1 MRAIVRVG
9 LPDLVRTIEQSGAIA
24 TFVTTLRPGGT
35 ALNGVVTV
43 DVNLLL
49 YSFGLPLFA
58 ALTLAARERA
68 WKRHLGVGY
77 VALQPFIAW
86 GVLADFLKNVAI
98 TAGPAVASQTG
109 FAGWQREAIAFA
121 FQFGSLILPAVA
133 PVGAVGC
140 AARPVP
146 GGAAPSPRIAGKRDA
161 VPLRRRV
168 ADRAFSC
175 ELALAQ
181 HLALH
186 LAGRR
191 HRQRVDEFDLLRIL
205 VRREMLADVLLR
217 CRLRA
222 LPTARVRVPAR

>member
-1 MRAIVRVG
+1 MGRFVLRTLGWLPLAFVVWYFAAPLLLAPAVLIARAIVRVG
-9 LPDLVRTIEQSGAIA
+9 LPDIVRTIEQSGAIA

-133 PVGAVGC
+133 PIVLWLALHGQFL
-140 AARPVP
+140 AA
-146 GGAAPSPRIAGKRDA
+146 
-161 VPLRRRV
+161 LRRRPLS
-168 ADRAFSC
+168 RAS
-175 ELALAQ
+175 AT
-181 HLALH
+181 
-186 LAGRR
+186 RSR
-191 HRQRVDEFDLLRIL
+191 
-205 VRREMLADVLLR
+205 
-217 CRLRA
+217 
-222 LPTARVRVPAR
+222 